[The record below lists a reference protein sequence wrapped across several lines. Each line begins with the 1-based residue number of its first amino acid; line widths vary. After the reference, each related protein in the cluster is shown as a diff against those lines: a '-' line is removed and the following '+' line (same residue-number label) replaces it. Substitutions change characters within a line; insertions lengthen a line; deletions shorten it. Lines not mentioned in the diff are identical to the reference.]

1 MNRNIL
7 FFMVLLVMA
16 CSSCDEGRIYEEETI
31 VMEEGRV
38 VKMTADITGIDK
50 WAQGYSIVIAGFN
63 ETSEYAVTSANIP
76 APSVD
81 GGTVRV
87 IMSGISDEVKTLE
100 ICAINKLRKRID
112 TFSSIETPA
121 TTDTIIMNVGAVDV
135 GMYSAIQNSVFT
147 PYCATCHGASAGSP
161 SANLTLTKGKSYEDL
176 VNHPSV
182 IVDGK
187 LRVTPGNAEES
198 VLYQIL
204 NTDISSQWGIDHFP
218 ILTPY
223 PNLLTL
229 IDDWIDNGATK

>member
-1 MNRNIL
+1 MCIRDS
-7 FFMVLLVMA
+7 LVMA

-100 ICAINKLRKRID
+100 ILSLIHI
-112 TFSSIETPA
+112 SSVAYNEKKMSERDIT
-121 TTDTIIMNVGAVDV
+121 VGSE
-135 GMYSAIQNSVFT
+135 GFQL
-147 PYCATCHGASAGSP
+147 PG
-161 SANLTLTKGKSYEDL
+161 TLTVPKFATVAEARKVPCIIPVSYT
-176 VNHPSV
+176 H
-182 IVDGK
+182 
-187 LRVTPGNAEES
+187 
-198 VLYQIL
+198 LY
-204 NTDISSQWGIDHFP
+204 FP
-218 ILTPY
+218 RH
-223 PNLLTL
+223 
-229 IDDWIDNGATK
+229 